1 MQRSSLLT
9 DTTTGSKLAADI
21 TDKRGYAQRWLF
33 SRRQIDNFL
42 SQGMP
47 HCKIGERRVR
57 IVIAEADAWMRER
70 FGTRRRGPAQRTTG
84 PRPEQAHAQRDEP
97 TASYLH

>member
-1 MQRSSLLT
+1 MTRDQFIAE
-9 DTTTGSKLAADI
+9 TTTGPKLAADI
-21 TDKRGYAQRWLF
+21 TDKRRYAQRWLF

-70 FGTRRRGPAQRTTG
+70 FGTRRRGPAKRQTATV
-84 PRPEQAHAQRDEP
+84 PEPAIDR
-97 TASYLH
+97 